1 MSTNIA
7 LPFSNSVSGKPII
20 INTTASPG
28 VLIHRSGNSL
38 DFVWLWLTLNDYISY
53 LDQVY
58 VTLIKGDS
66 VSGYVIDGAAYCIP
80 STEKRSI
87 EIGIPISNQCEL
99 RAYINA
105 PESSIDNIPVAAT
118 GYVHRRID

>member
-1 MSTNIA
+1 MTTNIA
-7 LPFSNSVSGKPII
+7 LPFSGSVSGKPII
-20 INTTASPG
+20 INTSISPG

-38 DFVWLWLTLNDYISY
+38 DFVWLWLTLNGYASY
-53 LDQVY
+53 LDSVY
-58 VTLIKGDS
+58 VTILKGDIT
-66 VSGYVIDGAAYCIP
+66 SGYVIDGAAYRIT
-80 STEKRSI
+80 SNEKQPI

-105 PESSIDNIPVAAT
+105 SETSLEGIDVSAT